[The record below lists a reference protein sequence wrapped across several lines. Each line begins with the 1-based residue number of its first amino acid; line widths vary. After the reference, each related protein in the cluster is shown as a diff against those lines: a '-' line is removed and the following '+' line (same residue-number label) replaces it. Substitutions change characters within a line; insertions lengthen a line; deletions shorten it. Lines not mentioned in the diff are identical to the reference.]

1 MSLPSPPPVSVS
13 ELNRKA
19 KSLLEN
25 QLGEVCVEAEIGDLS
40 KPSSGHW
47 YFTLKDARAQ
57 LRCAMFRRANV
68 RVRFQPKLGDSVVV
82 RGLLSIYE
90 ARGDYQLIVDDMQ
103 ASGDGALQREL
114 EALKQRL
121 QAEGLFASD
130 RKLPVPMHCER
141 IGVIT
146 SPTGAAI
153 EDIIS
158 VLGRRSPSSEI
169 ALFPVPVQ
177 GSGAAQHIADA
188 IDKANTL
195 VAENI
200 RTVDVLIVGRGG
212 GSLEDLW
219 SFNEEVVARAIA
231 RSNIPIVSAVGHEI
245 DYSIAD
251 LVADVRA
258 ATPSQAAELVT
269 RDTEEWL
276 QHIDSQAAQLNMLVQ
291 RKLAAQQ
298 ASLAHLKARLR
309 HPRHR
314 LNLIREQLKSARDR
328 AALLIQQRLTR
339 ERQIVN
345 QIRRDLRAVSPTMI
359 TRRQKD
365 TVARLHQQLPS
376 LIAAVLN
383 RQTDR
388 VMHLTQLLT
397 SLGPASTLERGYAIV
412 TSVNEGVVRDSK
424 TVSVD
429 SEITIRLHRGGLTS
443 VVTETHDEPKPA

>member
-1 MSLPSPPPVSVS
+1 M
-13 ELNRKA
+13 
-19 KSLLEN
+19 
-25 QLGEVCVEAEIGDLS
+25 
-40 KPSSGHW
+40 
-47 YFTLKDARAQ
+47 
-57 LRCAMFRRANV
+57 
-68 RVRFQPKLGDSVVV
+68 
-82 RGLLSIYE
+82 
-90 ARGDYQLIVDDMQ
+90 
-103 ASGDGALQREL
+103 
-114 EALKQRL
+114 
-121 QAEGLFASD
+121 
-130 RKLPVPMHCER
+130 
-141 IGVIT
+141 
-146 SPTGAAI
+146 
-153 EDIIS
+153 
-158 VLGRRSPSSEI
+158 
-169 ALFPVPVQ
+169 
-177 GSGAAQHIADA
+177 
-188 IDKANTL
+188 
-195 VAENI
+195 
-200 RTVDVLIVGRGG
+200 
-212 GSLEDLW
+212 
-219 SFNEEVVARAIA
+219 
-231 RSNIPIVSAVGHEI
+231 SAVGHEI

-359 TRRQKD
+359 TRKQKD
-365 TVARLHQQLPS
+365 TVARFHQQLPS

-388 VMHLTQLLT
+388 VVHLTQLLT

-429 SEITIRLHRGGLTS
+429 SEITIRLHRGGMTS

>member
-130 RKLPVPMHCER
+130 RKLPVPIHCER

-177 GSGAAQHIADA
+177 GSGAAQQIADA

-200 RTVDVLIVGRGG
+200 RTIDVLIVGRGG

-359 TRRQKD
+359 TRKQKD

-424 TVSVD
+424 
-429 SEITIRLHRGGLTS
+429 
-443 VVTETHDEPKPA
+443 

>member
-158 VLGRRSPSSEI
+158 VLGRRSSSSEI

-177 GSGAAQHIADA
+177 GSGAAQQIADA

-200 RTVDVLIVGRGG
+200 RTIEVLIVGRGG

-309 HPRHR
+309 HPRNR

>member
-1 MSLPSPPPVSVS
+1 VS

-130 RKLPVPMHCER
+130 RKLPVPIHCER

-177 GSGAAQHIADA
+177 GSGAAQQIADA

-200 RTVDVLIVGRGG
+200 RTIDVLIVGRGG

-251 LVADVRA
+251 FVADVRA

-269 RDTEEWL
+269 RDSEEWL
-276 QHIDSQAAQLNMLVQ
+276 QHIDSQAAQLNILVQ

-359 TRRQKD
+359 TRKQKD

-443 VVTETHDEPKPA
+443 VITETHDEPKPA